1 MGNFCGSNHWS
12 GQRLD
17 VTQLFTVADQA
28 ARIAL
33 GNLPAGAGQANV
45 GDLCIQTDTS
55 QWYIMSTKST
65 PSVNGDWTAISA
77 MEAALTAVNPA
88 ILGQSTVQTALAALA
103 AFHPAGSVTSV
114 RWYGP
119 IAITPTNPILAHTE
133 DTQAGIAV
141 AGVVLQ
147 DIIFGYCP
155 TLEAG
160 LVIKGVYPTAADT
173 VSVVI
178 SNVTA
183 GNVATGAQNWY
194 FVCHN
199 TV

>member
-1 MGNFCGSNHWS
+1 MANFCGSNHWA
-12 GQRLD
+12 GQRYD
-17 VTQLFTVADQA
+17 VTQLFTVANLA
-28 ARIAL
+28 GRVAL

-55 QWYIMSTKST
+55 QWYIMSAKST
-65 PSVNGDWTAISA
+65 PSVNGDWTAITS
-77 MEAALTAVNPA
+77 MEAALVGVDPA
-88 ILGQSTVQTALAALA
+88 ILGQATVQAVLTALA

-119 IAITPTNPILAHTE
+119 INVTPTNPIPAHTE
-133 DTQAGIAV
+133 DVTAGVAV

-155 TLEAG
+155 TLETG
-160 LVIKGVYPTAADT
+160 LVISRVFPTAGDT
-173 VSVVI
+173 VTVGI
-178 SNVTA
+178 TNTTA
-183 GNVATGAQNWY
+183 AGIATGVQPWY
-194 FVCHN
+194 FICHN